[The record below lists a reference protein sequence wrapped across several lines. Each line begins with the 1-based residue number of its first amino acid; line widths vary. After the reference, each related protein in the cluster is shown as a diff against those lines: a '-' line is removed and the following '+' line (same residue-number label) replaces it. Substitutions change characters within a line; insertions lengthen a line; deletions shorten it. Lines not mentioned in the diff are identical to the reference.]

1 MEDLILSK
9 RHRKSP
15 SFEFLGGVTLMLSR
29 LVVGCISIFLL
40 SLFAYFLWRT
50 VVRQSLL
57 STLAEEHR
65 KLDLPRRQ
73 VFGGVHPILV

>member
-15 SFEFLGGVTLMLSR
+15 SFEFLGGVALMLSR

-40 SLFAYFLWRT
+40 SLFAYFVWRT

-57 STLAEEHR
+57 STLAEE
-65 KLDLPRRQ
+65 RREIR
-73 VFGGVHPILV
+73 PP